1 MHPGEA
7 KYAPGR
13 VFRARPHPYHRAAG
27 VREEIGV
34 GVRIVEET
42 RGPTSGGSGLRA
54 DRIDVA
60 SGVREECSFFGP
72 RGDRCF
78 SVIHRPLDDAVAG
91 LVICAPYQAELL
103 CNYRREVLLARRLSS
118 AGVAV
123 HRFHYRG
130 SGHSDG
136 DTSRATVETMLED
149 AERAAAMLRSRAGT
163 EHVAFLGTRWGA
175 LVAAEAAARASAPL
189 VLWEPV
195 TDPARY
201 AEEILR
207 FKLTHTMK
215 EVGSDA
221 AQEELDSELRQRGS
235 VDVLGHTL
243 ELAMLDSARQ
253 RSLVDLGGVSSVF
266 LAQVGVTRT
275 LRREYRELADGWR
288 SSGADVE
295 TLVVA
300 DREIW
305 WLSGDRWPVHERHE
319 PTTRLTEA
327 TTRWILART
336 GGGP

>member
-1 MHPGEA
+1 
-7 KYAPGR
+7 
-13 VFRARPHPYHRAAG
+13 
-27 VREEIGV
+27 
-34 GVRIVEET
+34 
-42 RGPTSGGSGLRA
+42 
-54 DRIDVA
+54 
-60 SGVREECSFFGP
+60 
-72 RGDRCF
+72 
-78 SVIHRPLDDAVAG
+78 
-91 LVICAPYQAELL
+91 
-103 CNYRREVLLARRLSS
+103 
-118 AGVAV
+118 VAV